1 MDPADKQFYE
11 DARDMFAMPGWANMM
26 EEVRVAIEAARI
38 ENIKSS
44 EDFWQAK
51 GELAILHKFAN
62 FEDMV
67 LNAEAQA
74 EQDAED
80 AGTE

>member
-1 MDPADKQFYE
+1 VSPADREFYE
-11 DARDMFAMPGWANMM
+11 AAREMFATQGWENLLN
-26 EEVRVAIEAARI
+26 EIRVAIDACRV
-38 ENIKSS
+38 ENIKTAD
-44 EDFWQAK
+44 DFWQAK
-51 GELAILHKFAN
+51 GELLILHKFLN
-62 FEDMV
+62 YEDMV